1 MMDVPLLIKQLLW
14 RAERV
19 FGDKEVVTRSDGDYH
34 RYDYAEL
41 ALRARKLSEALAS
54 IGVGPSERVGTLAW
68 NTNQHYEAYFGV
80 PCMGAVLHT
89 INPRLFPDQI
99 AHVINHAGDKVI
111 MFDADQRELV
121 EQVAPRLTTVEHYL
135 ALGSEPAAPSSVL
148 GSLYSYEE
156 LLAAAGGDLSWP
168 DLDEH
173 AAAAMCYT
181 SATTGEPKGVVYSH
195 RSVVLHALNL
205 AVHGS
210 IGVREDSTFLAISPM
225 FHANSW
231 GIPYAAA
238 MEGAKLVL
246 PGLHPRPADYLEAIE
261 RERVTHAVGA
271 VSVGVMMR
279 EVLENALMAHPG
291 VVEATVV
298 AVPDQ
303 RWLERPLAC
312 VVTRGATSAEELS
325 AYLAERFA
333 RWWVSD
339 QYVFLQDIP
348 KTGVGKFDKK
358 LLRSRY
364 ADPAARQAASAVTAG
379 QEPAR

>member
-1 MMDVPLLIKQLLW
+1 M
-14 RAERV
+14 
-19 FGDKEVVTRSDGDYH
+19 
-34 RYDYAEL
+34 
-41 ALRARKLSEALAS
+41 
-54 IGVGPSERVGTLAW
+54 
-68 NTNQHYEAYFGV
+68 
-80 PCMGAVLHT
+80 
-89 INPRLFPDQI
+89 
-99 AHVINHAGDKVI
+99 
-111 MFDADQRELV
+111 
-121 EQVAPRLTTVEHYL
+121 
-135 ALGSEPAAPSSVL
+135 
-148 GSLYSYEE
+148 
-156 LLAAAGGDLSWP
+156 
-168 DLDEH
+168 
-173 AAAAMCYT
+173 
-181 SATTGEPKGVVYSH
+181 YSH

-238 MEGAKLVL
+238 MQGAKLVL
-246 PGLHPRPADYLEAIE
+246 PGLHPQPADYLEAIE

-279 EVLENALMAHPG
+279 EVLERGASFDLSSLRTLWLGGQAPPRALMQWWRDTHDVDVPQGWGMTEASPLVTFTELKAKFAGRSEDEIYTVKAKQGLPLPLAEIKLVDEAGEELPWDGQAVGEYLLRSPTIASGYYEDARSAESFVEGWFRTGDVGVIHPDGYVALSDRVKDLIKSGGEWISSVELENALMAHPG

-333 RWWVSD
+333 RWWIPD